1 MPLRLRHTSG
11 SMPLR
16 MPNRTLIPVRIRVLT
31 QALMSMILEFRKE
44 PRMGMAMD
52 SRCRVLP

>member
-1 MPLRLRHTSG
+1 
-11 SMPLR
+11 MPLR

-31 QALMSMILEFRKE
+31 QALMSIILEFRKE
-44 PRMGMAMD
+44 ACMGMAMD

>member
-1 MPLRLRHTSG
+1 MPIRLSHTSG

-16 MPNRTLIPVRIRVLT
+16 LPNRTLMPVRIRVLT
-31 QALMSMILEFRKE
+31 QALMSIILEFRKE
-44 PRMGMAMD
+44 ACMGMAMD